1 MLFSM
6 DTRVLTQTKETKP
19 RRWNKSHQ
27 LSWFKIDA
35 WKSSEY
41 PTSEFSKLE
50 ENDILFM
57 DSSHALKIGS
67 DVQYE
72 ILEILLRLT
81 EGVIVHVHDI
91 FLPAED
97 PKNWVLEDFRFLN
110 EQYLLQAFLV
120 FNKSFEV

>member
-1 MLFSM
+1 
-6 DTRVLTQTKETKP
+6 
-19 RRWNKSHQ
+19 
-27 LSWFKIDA
+27 
-35 WKSSEY
+35 
-41 PTSEFSKLE
+41 
-50 ENDILFM
+50 M

-72 ILEILLRLT
+72 ILEILPRLT

-110 EQYLLQAFLV
+110 EQYLLQAFLA
-120 FNKSFEV
+120 FNKSFEVQWGGSYMHLHHPDKLGAAFSTYNRDTQLPGSFWIRKLK